1 MAARIR
7 ALDWARTPFGPLEG
21 WPAGVRLALETMLAM
36 PGPATL
42 IWGEDGIQL
51 YNDAYIP
58 IARERH
64 PALLGKPVAEGW
76 EEAFDAVLKP
86 VLAAARAGKPTRL
99 DGNRVMLRGPDGALE
114 ERIFD
119 SAWSPVRDETG
130 KIAGALE
137 VLTEVTERHRMQ
149 AALRDSE
156 ERQAFLLKLSDRL
169 RPLGDPAAIE
179 GEACRLLAEE
189 LGANHAHYGEI
200 DEAEGVGTIRRDFSR
215 GGLPSLVGRIPL
227 ADFGDILSHYKRGG
241 TMVVADVPNSVL
253 LSPADRKATVALH
266 MRSLVTVPLIK
277 DGQVVGALVV
287 AEGEPR
293 AWTDAEVSLVE
304 ETAERMWAA
313 IGRARAEAALRDS
326 EERLRGFAE
335 ASSDVLWIANAE
347 TRRLEYLS
355 PAYEE
360 VWGEPRATIMADL
373 GRWTERLHPED
384 AVHAGDGFGRLLR
397 GERYQAEYRI
407 VRPDGGVRYIQDTGF
422 PIVQDGRVVRVA
434 GVAQDLTERRLVELA
449 LAGNE
454 RRLRGLME
462 ALPQLVWRGSGD
474 AQWIWASPQW
484 TAYTGQTDT
493 ESRGEGWLDALHP
506 EDREGALKAWAGAAT
521 FGGFQIDYRIRD
533 REGVYRWFRTQARPI
548 RDEDGAIR
556 EWVGTSTDVDEL
568 LRLQRHQRLL
578 LAELQHRVRNTL
590 GVVRSIVRRTAGT
603 SRTVE
608 DMEGHLQGR
617 LSAFSR
623 VQAALTRAAE
633 AGVELAHLVDD
644 ELLAHAARE
653 GETIRATGPEV
664 NLPPRVAEAL
674 SLAVHELAS
683 NAVKHGALSTD
694 TGRLKVSWRTE
705 NRDGAEWL
713 HFTWQEFGVR
723 VPANAP
729 AREGFGLELL
739 ERSLPYELDA
749 RTRAEFLP
757 TGFRFTLSMPLP
769 AAVET
774 HAPAMAAE

>member
-1 MAARIR
+1 MPEAEPDRFF
-7 ALDWARTPFGPLEG
+7 ALSPDMMVSVATRDGVLTHANPAVSAVLGWSAEELVGLPFTDLVHP
-21 WPAGVRLALETMLAM
+21 
-36 PGPATL
+36 
-42 IWGEDGIQL
+42 D
-51 YNDAYIP
+51 D
-58 IARERH
+58 RERTRTAMDCDSA
-64 PALLGKPVAEGW
+64 PAKSSTGFE
-76 EEAFDAVLKP
+76 
-86 VLAAARAGKPTRL
+86 
-99 DGNRVMLRGPDGALE
+99 NRVRRRDGE
-114 ERIFD
+114 YRWIG
-119 SAWSPVRDETG
+119 WT
-130 KIAGALE
+130 AGADRAAGELLCIGRDVTDRRVME
-137 VLTEVTERHRMQ
+137 DQLAETEH
-149 AALRDSE
+149 
-156 ERQAFLLKLSDRL
+156 RQAFLLKLSDRL
-169 RPLGDPAAIE
+169 RPLADPAVIE

-200 DEAEGVGTIRRDFSR
+200 DERQGVGTIKRDFAR

-227 ADFGDILSHYKRGG
+227 ADFGDIISHYKRGG
-241 TMVVADVPNSVL
+241 TMVVPDVPSSAL
-253 LSPADRKATVALH
+253 LSPADRRATVALH
-266 MRSLVTVPLIK
+266 MQSLVTVPLIK
-277 DGQVVGALVV
+277 DGQIVGALVV
-287 AEGEPR
+287 AEGETR
-293 AWTDAEVSLVE
+293 AWTDAEVRLVE
-304 ETAERMWAA
+304 ETAERIWAA
-313 IGRARAEAALRDS
+313 IERARAETALRES

-335 ASSDVLWIANAE
+335 ASSDVLWIAHAE

-355 PAYEE
+355 PAYEV
-360 VWGEPRATIMADL
+360 VWGEARDAIMTDL
-373 GRWTERLHPED
+373 GRWNERLHPED
-384 AVHAGDGFGRLLR
+384 TAAAGEGFGRLLR

-434 GVAQDLTERRLVELA
+434 GVAQDLTERRLAELA

-462 ALPQLVWRGSGD
+462 ALPQLVWRGSGE
-474 AQWIWASPQW
+474 AQWSWASPQW
-484 TAYTGQTDT
+484 TAYTGQTDA

-506 EDREGALKAWAGAAT
+506 DDRDAALRAWAGAAT
-521 FGGFQIDYRIRD
+521 FGGFLIDYRIRD
-533 REGVYRWFRTQARPI
+533 REGVHRWFRTQARPI
-548 RDEDGAIR
+548 RDEEGRIL

-590 GVVRSIVRRTAGT
+590 GVVRSIVRRTADT
-603 SRTVE
+603 SRSVG

-617 LSAFSR
+617 LAAFSR

-633 AGVELAHLVDD
+633 AGVELADLVDD

-653 GETIRATGPEV
+653 GEAIRVGGPEV
-664 NLPPRVAEAL
+664 HLPPRAAEAL
-674 SLAVHELAS
+674 SLAVHELTS

-694 TGRLKVSWRTE
+694 TGRLEVAWLTDV
-705 NRDGAEWL
+705 RDEAEWL

-723 VPANAP
+723 LPANAP

-749 RTRAEFLP
+749 NTRAEFLP

-769 AAVET
+769 AAGEP